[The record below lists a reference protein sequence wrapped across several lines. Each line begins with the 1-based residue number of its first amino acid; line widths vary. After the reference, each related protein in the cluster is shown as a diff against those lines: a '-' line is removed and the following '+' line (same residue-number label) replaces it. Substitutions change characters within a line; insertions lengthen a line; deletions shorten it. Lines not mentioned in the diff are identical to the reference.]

1 MLAIVSVNISVL
13 QNQPCWIFP
22 MNRLN
27 QKLLSDLPKDIILP
41 AYNRTALK
49 PGIVHLGI
57 GAFHRAHQ
65 AFYTEA
71 VLNKFGGDWGIVGS
85 SLRSASVRDQLVP
98 QDCLYTLVERSGDGE
113 KLQVIGAVLDTLVGP
128 ENPAALVEQMA
139 GSNIKIVSLTITEK
153 GYCHDPAT
161 GNLNLAHPDIIHD
174 LEYLDRP
181 VSAIGFLVAALKQRF
196 DKNQKAFTLLSCD
209 NLPNNGEVLEKV
221 ITQFAAK
228 ISPEFSAWIKAHATF
243 PCTMIDRIV
252 PATTD
257 DDRRD
262 IEARLSI
269 NGESVRD
276 EGMVVCE
283 PFTQWVVEDKFADG
297 RPAWEKVG
305 VLLVDDVRVFEK
317 IKLRLL
323 NGAHSTMAYTGY
335 LSGFQYI
342 SEVMEQPA
350 FVNLIKTYMAR
361 EAGETVIAP
370 AGFDIEAY
378 KQQLRERFSN
388 KALKHRT
395 WQIAMDGSQKLPQRL
410 LETLR
415 EQLAGNG
422 HIDILCLG
430 VAAWIRYVS
439 GVDETGVAIEVSDPL
454 AKELRAA
461 CDANQGDPAG
471 MVKAVVGIQK
481 VFGTDLINEARFVE
495 TTTEWLERFYVKGV
509 LGSVQDAFK

>member
-1 MLAIVSVNISVL
+1 
-13 QNQPCWIFP
+13 

-27 QKLLSDLPKDIILP
+27 KNLLSQLPKDVALP
-41 AYNRTALK
+41 TYEREKLVA
-49 PGIVHLGI
+49 GIVHLGI

-71 VLNKFGGDWGIVGS
+71 VLNQFGGDWGIIGS

-98 QDCLYTLVERSGDGE
+98 QDCLYTLVERSGEGE
-113 KLQVIGAVLDTLVGP
+113 KPQVIGAVTDTLVGP
-128 ENPAALVEQMA
+128 ENPAALVATIAQPT
-139 GSNIKIVSLTITEK
+139 IKIVSLTVTEK

-161 GNLNLAHPDIIHD
+161 GNLNETHPDIIHD
-174 LEYLDRP
+174 LQHLEAP
-181 VSAIGFLVAALKQRF
+181 VSAIGFIVAALKQRF
-196 DKNQKAFTLLSCD
+196 EKNQKAFTALSCD

-221 ITQFAAK
+221 VLQFAQK
-228 ISPEFSAWIKAHATF
+228 ISPALADWIKANATF
-243 PCTMIDRIV
+243 PSTMIDRIV

-262 IEARLSI
+262 IENRL
-269 NGESVRD
+269 GARD

-283 PFTQWVVEDKFADG
+283 PFSQWVVEDKFADG
-297 RPAWEKVG
+297 RPEWEKVG
-305 VLLVDDVRVFEK
+305 VLLVKDVRVFEK

-350 FVNLIKTYMAR
+350 FVKLVTTYMAR
-361 EAGETVIAP
+361 EAGETVAAP

-378 KQQLRERFSN
+378 KQQLRDRFSN

-415 EQLAGNG
+415 EQLKANGN
-422 HIDILCLG
+422 IDILCLG

-439 GVDETGVAIEVSDPL
+439 GVDEQGQAIEVSDPL

-461 CDANQGDPAG
+461 CDANQGNPAG
-471 MVKAVVGIQK
+471 MVKAVASIQK
-481 VFGTDLINEARFVE
+481 VFGTDLIDEPRFIQ
-495 TTTEWLERFYVKGV
+495 TTTQWLERFYSKGV
-509 LGSVQDAFK
+509 LASIQESFQ

>member
-1 MLAIVSVNISVL
+1 
-13 QNQPCWIFP
+13 

-27 QKLLSDLPKDIILP
+27 QAQLAHLPQDVLLPN
-41 AYNRTALK
+41 YNRATLK

-71 VLNKFGGDWGIVGS
+71 VLNQFGGDWGIIGC
-85 SLRSASVRDQLVP
+85 SLRSPSVREQLAP

-113 KLQVIGAVLDTLVGP
+113 KLQIIGAVTSTLVGP
-128 ENPAALVEQMA
+128 ENPAALVDVMA
-139 GSNIKIVSLTITEK
+139 ATNIKIVSLTVTEK

-161 GNLNLAHPDIIHD
+161 GNLNLNHPDISHD
-174 LEYLDRP
+174 LNNLDKP
-181 VSAIGFLVAALKQRF
+181 VSAIGYLVAALHKRF
-196 DKNQKAFTLLSCD
+196 VAKGKAFTLLSCD

-221 ITQFAAK
+221 VLQFAEK
-228 ISPEFSAWIKAHATF
+228 ISTDLAQWIKANATF

-262 IEARLSI
+262 IEARL
-269 NGESVRD
+269 GVRD

-297 RPAWEKVG
+297 RPQWDKVG
-305 VLLVDDVRVFEK
+305 VLMVDDVRVFEK

-350 FVNLIKTYMAR
+350 FVNLVKTYMAR
-361 EAGETVIAP
+361 EAGETLSAP

-378 KQQLRERFSN
+378 KQQLRERFAN

-439 GVDETGVAIEVSDPL
+439 GMDEQGKAIEVSDPL
-454 AKELRAA
+454 AQELRAA
-461 CDANQGDPAG
+461 CDANQGNPAA

-481 VFGTDLINEARFVE
+481 VFGSDLINEARFIV
-495 TTTEWLERFYVKGV
+495 TTSQWLERFYAQGV
-509 LGSVQDAFK
+509 LATVKNAFMV